1 MTDQLS
7 VIVAGLSVIA
17 LKRLKRL
24 LRVWGLEENEDYGE
38 EKMDVMMVTARAP
51 VNIAIIKYCTIL
63 SVKKGRKGSIVVV
76 DAKLVA
82 KEKRSAQRQEWMPNR
97 KCRMEDM
104 KRTDKE
110 IAELIS
116 SSSSTDTEEDASCKG
131 DRVTSDG
138 AFGSSLSQTSSKR
151 KRGITNIITPK
162 LAAAFDRT
170 KLSDCKATFVIAET
184 MKSLCHG
191 IDDITLNRDTIRRRR
206 IEHRT
211 QQATAL
217 QDKFQTAYTF
227 LTVDTDLWK
236 DREDYQKAAESLHA
250 IKVVNDHVECMVAF
264 IQEFSGLMTHNE
276 LQLQYLL
283 EQDMEN
289 PRLQNCLREI
299 RRRARKRKTYDD
311 DSKDDHHLNF
321 HVHICSCNNFP
332 TAAGLASS
340 AAGYACLVYALGKL
354 FKVEADLS
362 EIASYLKVNDQK
374 KHTSS
379 TQGMGSSVITSDLL
393 KYRAAHIVPHRIKE
407 ITNAILEKNFQKFA
421 EITMKDSNQFHA
433 ICMDTYPPLRYVN
446 AVSLAIMD
454 LVHSYNA
461 FYGVNKIAYTFDAGP
476 NACLFMLEQNVSD
489 VAALIKHFFPSNVD
503 NSKFFIGL
511 PVMPLEHLSETLINS
526 MQISPIHRGLQY
538 VIHTQV
544 GTGPEL
550 IEISS
555 AHLLDD
561 AGIPKQST
569 S

>member
-51 VNIAIIKYCTIL
+51 VNIAIIKYWGKRNEDLVLPLNDSL
-63 SVKKGRKGSIVVV
+63 SVTLS
-76 DAKLVA
+76 
-82 KEKRSAQRQEWMPNR
+82 KEQMY
-97 KCRMEDM
+97 
-104 KRTDKE
+104 
-110 IAELIS
+110 
-116 SSSSTDTEEDASCKG
+116 
-131 DRVTSDG
+131 
-138 AFGSSLSQTSSKR
+138 
-151 KRGITNIITPK
+151 
-162 LAAAFDRT
+162 
-170 KLSDCKATFVIAET
+170 AET
-184 MKSLCHG
+184 TVAVSASFSRDRMW
-191 IDDITLNRDTIRRRR
+191 LNG
-206 IEHRT
+206 
-211 QQATAL
+211 
-217 QDKFQTAYTF
+217 K
-227 LTVDTDLWK
+227 
-236 DREDYQKAAESLHA
+236 
-250 IKVVNDHVECMVAF
+250 
-264 IQEFSGLMTHNE
+264 
-276 LQLQYLL
+276 

-311 DSKDDHHLNF
+311 ESKDEHYLNF

-362 EIASYLKVNDQK
+362 EIARQGSGSACRSIYGGFVQWIKGTEDDGSDSVAKQIASNEHWPELRIFVLVVSDQK

-379 TQGMGSSVITSDLL
+379 TQGMGNSVTTSDLL

-421 EITMKDSNQFHA
+421 EITMKDSNQCHA
-433 ICMDTYPPLRYVN
+433 ICMDTYPPLHYMN
-446 AVSLAIMD
+446 ATSMAIMN

-476 NACLFMLEQNVSD
+476 NACLFMLERSISD

-511 PVMPLEHLSETLINS
+511 PVMPLEHLPETLINS
-526 MQISPIHRGLQY
+526 MQVSPIHRGLQY